1 MRALRHWLRPEA
13 RLILAA
19 GRADVAPADLPS
31 LLAPGFS
38 WPLVESFTHRQSAS
52 TAVHTMLS
60 ALPAGVV
67 PDGVRQ
73 RLGKGSMISQFRL
86 RCLQRALDESV
97 ATLVQAGVQPML
109 LKGAALAVTVYPA
122 FAERQ
127 MQDLDLLVRPDD
139 ADRAWKALLAAGWVV
154 AGSGTRVP
162 FFEQHHHRPPLLA
175 PWNGHARLE
184 LHTRLFHGGG
194 PFAFSAD
201 DLRREAATISIGG
214 HAALVPS
221 LEYSLLYLCLHFA
234 WSHTM
239 SRGVLRTLR
248 DLAVL
253 WKAGAR
259 VDEDFVRLAR
269 EARAATCCYWTLRLG
284 RRLFDVPVPVEV
296 LAALR
301 PPRSAWVLDMLER
314 HYAGVAGLTLQ
325 PCPSVRLER
334 ALWSLGVMPAWSGHD
349 VLPWAAGQDWE
360 ETSDAAPA
368 AADDNAAPASFWGRQ
383 RRAFTAL
390 RRYATALLR

>member
-1 MRALRHWLRPEA
+1 MRALRDWLRPEA
-13 RLILAA
+13 RLVLAA
-19 GRADVAPADLPS
+19 GRANVAPAELQS
-31 LLAPGFS
+31 LLAPSFS
-38 WPLVESFTHRQSAS
+38 WPLVESFTQGQSAT
-52 TAVHTMLS
+52 TAVHTLLG

-109 LKGAALAVTVYPA
+109 LKGAALAATVYPA
-122 FAERQ
+122 FSDRQ
-127 MQDLDLLVRPDD
+127 MQDLDLLVPPEEV
-139 ADRAWKALLAAGWVV
+139 DRAWKALLAAGWVV
-154 AGSGTRVP
+154 AGSGMRVP

-175 PWNGHARLE
+175 PWLGHARLE

-201 DLRREAATISIGG
+201 DLRREAATISVGG

-221 LEYSLLYLCLHFA
+221 LEHSLLYLCLHFA
-234 WSHTM
+234 WSHAMT
-239 SRGVLRTLR
+239 RGVLRTLQ

-253 WKAGAR
+253 WKAGVR
-259 VDEDFVRLAR
+259 LDEGFVRLAR
-269 EARAATCCYWTLRLG
+269 ESRAATCCYWTLRLG
-284 RRLFDVPVPVEV
+284 QRLSDVPVPAAV

-301 PPRSAWVLDMLER
+301 PPRAAWVLDLLER

-334 ALWSLGVMPAWSGHD
+334 ALWSLGVMPAWSGHQ
-349 VLPWAAGQDWE
+349 VLPWAAGQDW
-360 ETSDAAPA
+360 DATTDAPPLAGAPEGRGGRALA
-368 AADDNAAPASFWGRQ
+368 AFRS
-383 RRAFTAL
+383 L